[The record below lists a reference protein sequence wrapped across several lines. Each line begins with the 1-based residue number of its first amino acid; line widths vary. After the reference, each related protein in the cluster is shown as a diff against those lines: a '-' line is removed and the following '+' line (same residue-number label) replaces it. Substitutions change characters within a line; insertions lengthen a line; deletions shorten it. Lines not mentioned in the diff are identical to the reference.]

1 MADKQRPETEEEEA
15 PPPPR
20 DLDLANRAVTLATR
34 REQRALEELRETR
47 ALAARLRNEAERW
60 PNRSTS
66 PS

>member
-1 MADKQRPETEEEEA
+1 MADKQRPARTEEEEA
-15 PPPPR
+15 PPPR